1 MDGEQGS
8 NSLSLEK
15 DLGWSGLLAE
25 GDPSNI
31 KKIKYEEILLKHDK
45 NIILLEFLRYN

>member
-1 MDGEQGS
+1 MDGERGS

-31 KKIKYEEILLKHDK
+31 QKIKYEEILLKHDK